1 MAIMIS
7 SESLVIDFLENHSRN
22 AKCTTLELY
31 SREVASRNGSP
42 SQDSMGDVG
51 LLDLSFRKF
60 VSFSKFLGLL
70 VDGFEKEI
78 VTLLSKLNVKN
89 GYRLVASSDK
99 RRPSSSSLFDRELW
113 TVGVL
118 T

>member
-22 AKCTTLELY
+22 AKYTTLELY

-78 VTLLSKLNVKN
+78 VTLLSKLNVKK

-99 RRPSSSSLFDRELW
+99 RRPSSSSLSDRELR

>member
-22 AKCTTLELY
+22 AKYTTLELY

-51 LLDLSFRKF
+51 LLSFRKF

-78 VTLLSKLNVKN
+78 VTLLSKLNVKK